1 MAFVVS
7 GIFRNT
13 VVFINQSGV
22 ANPRKSHLRISGL
35 ISVYRYNTVN
45 LSVELVSE
53 KNKVNDRDLAV
64 VVHISILLA

>member
-13 VVFINQSGV
+13 VLSEWGPG
-22 ANPRKSHLRISGL
+22 AKPRKSHLRISGL

-53 KNKVNDRDLAV
+53 KNKVNDRNLAV